1 MILFDRSIKKV
12 QSFEEWLE
20 MKAKEQ
26 HRLTKQRKTS
36 YQLLEAQRF
45 EAAMRKKEKAEKAFN
60 DWLKSKQIRMTSA

>member
-1 MILFDRSIKKV
+1 
-12 QSFEEWLE
+12 

-26 HRLTKQRKTS
+26 HRLAKQRKTS